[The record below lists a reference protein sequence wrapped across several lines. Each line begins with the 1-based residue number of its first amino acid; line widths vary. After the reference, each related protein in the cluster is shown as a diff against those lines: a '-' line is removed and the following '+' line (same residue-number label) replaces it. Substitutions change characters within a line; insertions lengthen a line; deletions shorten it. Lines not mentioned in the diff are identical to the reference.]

1 MQDYIV
7 GIDVGG
13 TTIKLA
19 AFPVGEKADHTW
31 EIPTPVFE
39 HIDEIWQAMADSI
52 WEKFDEF
59 GIDRAALKAVGMC
72 LPGPIRDDGYI
83 PRCVNLGMGACYPEK
98 ILGDILGVPVK
109 AGNDATIAAL
119 GEVYYGAAKGYQS
132 AVMITL
138 GTGVGGGIIT
148 NGQAIHGPHGVAGEV
163 GHFVVNPDE
172 TLQCNCGNYGC
183 LEQYAS
189 ATGIVRTARR
199 LMEKGGYETKLVDTP
214 DLSCKMICDAAKEGD
229 PLALEVIEVFGK
241 YMGIAVSHL
250 VLVNDPEVIIIGG
263 GVSRAGQILI
273 DAIKKYTDKYS
284 HIAENYGDIV
294 LATLG
299 NDAGAYGC
307 AALAMG
313 LLK

>member
-1 MQDYIV
+1 MQEYIV

-19 AFPVGEKADHTW
+19 VFPIGERAEHTW
-31 EIPTPVFE
+31 EIPTPVFD
-39 HIDEIWQAMADSI
+39 HIDEIWGAMADSI

-59 GIDRAALKAVGMC
+59 GYERSSLKAVGMC

-83 PRCVNLGMGACYPEK
+83 PRCVNLGMGACYPDQL
-98 ILGDILGVPVK
+98 LGDLLGVPVK
-109 AGNDATIAAL
+109 VGNDATIAGL

-132 AVMITL
+132 AVLITL

-148 NGQAIHGPHGVAGEV
+148 NGKPIHGPHGIAGEV

-172 TLQCNCGNYGC
+172 TLQCNCGNFGC

-189 ATGIVRTARR
+189 ATGIVRTARK
-199 LMEKGGYETKLVDTP
+199 LMAEGKIETKLVDHPGLT
-214 DLSCKMICDAAKEGD
+214 CKEVCAAANAGD

-250 VLVNDPEVIIIGG
+250 ILVNDPEVIIIGG
-263 GVSRAGQILI
+263 GVSKAGQILVDVI
-273 DAIKKYTDKYS
+273 EKYTDMYS
-284 HIAENYGDIV
+284 HIAEKHADIV

-299 NDAGAYGC
+299 NDAGTYGC

-313 LLK
+313 ML